1 TQPTVDEHLR
11 NTVGE
16 YVFQPCS
23 TNGGLVER
31 IGVGEGISFP
41 CERVG
46 ITIQHSSACVLVARP
61 LLSGIDVAHR
71 HAAAEINEVGS
82 MPARAQSINEFA
94 TLPKSRSTI
103 CCSVAMEVDMQ
114 ADDSDTRSKNGE
126 MLSTLRRS
134 LTKTSRRQQT
144 R

>member
-1 TQPTVDEHLR
+1 Q
-11 NTVGE
+11 
-16 YVFQPCS
+16 
-23 TNGGLVER
+23 GLVER

-61 LLSGIDVAHR
+61 LLSGIDAAHR

-82 MPARAQSINEFA
+82 MPVRAQSINEFA

-103 CCSVAMEVDMQ
+103 CCGVAMEMNMQ
-114 ADDSDTRSKNGE
+114 PDDIDTRSWNRE
-126 MLSTLRRS
+126 ILRLLRIS
-134 LTKTSRRQQT
+134 FTKARR
-144 R
+144 